1 MDTPLPVMRG
11 RYCRRSRAL
20 NGAMQA
26 ADLMLSAGRPLA
38 KRGGPIQPPKRLLIA
53 NTAHLGDL
61 VVATAL
67 LPVLKSAFPEC
78 KIGFLI
84 GSWARCVLEGHPLVG
99 DIHILD
105 QWASNRAAVPRRDKR
120 RRYFRTRREAL
131 REVKAAGYDTAI
143 DLSWSFPNTLPF
155 LWQAQIPVRI
165 GYHSGGGGPLATHSL
180 DFDARDLHVSERH
193 LALVRLLPVGEKD
206 LAKFTPN
213 LAPIRAVDQVDWE
226 RKMQAAGLARGDY
239 AVFHAGAGGSL
250 KVWPAA
256 KWRLLTQR
264 WLEAGST
271 VVFTGFGEKDSALI
285 DEITAGLSGC
295 VNMCGQLGWGGLV
308 AAITQARLVICVD
321 TVAGHIAGAA
331 GTPCAVIMTG
341 QNPCLWHPLGQSHQ
355 VVTHSVPC
363 APCHRGLGCAEMEC
377 IRGVEIEQVI
387 SAARAL
393 VSDQLLPAAG
403 SKDS

>member
-1 MDTPLPVMRG
+1 MDIPLPVMRG

-38 KRGGPIQPPKRLLIA
+38 KHGGPIQPPKRLLIA

-84 GSWARCVLEGHPLVG
+84 GSWARCVLEGHPLVD

-105 QWASNRAAVPRRDKR
+105 QWASNRAAAPRRDKQ
-120 RRYFRTRREAL
+120 RRYFQTRREAL
-131 REVKAAGYDTAI
+131 REVKAARYDTAI
-143 DLSWSFPNTLPF
+143 DLSWNFPNALPF
-155 LWQAQIPVRI
+155 LWQARIPVRI
-165 GYHSGGGGPLATHSL
+165 GYRSGGGGPLATHSL
-180 DFDARDLHVSERH
+180 NFDARDLHVSERH
-193 LALVRLLPVGEKD
+193 LALMRLLPVDEED
-206 LAKFTPN
+206 LAKFMPM
-213 LAPIRAVDQVDWE
+213 LAPIRAADHADWE
-226 RKMQAAGLARGDY
+226 RKMQAAGLTRGNY

-264 WLEAGST
+264 WLDAGST
-271 VVFTGFGEKDSALI
+271 VVFTGSGEKDAALI

-295 VNMCGQLGWGGLV
+295 VNVCGQLGWGGLV
-308 AAITQARLVICVD
+308 AAITQAGLIVCVD
-321 TVAGHIAGAA
+321 TVAGHIAGAV

-341 QNPCLWHPLGQSHQ
+341 QNPCLWHPMGQSHQ
-355 VVTHSVPC
+355 VVTHPVPC

-393 VSDQLLPAAG
+393 SDQLLPAAG